1 MENEVTRLKTQNS
14 RFEPVFV
21 IGEFHSGAFLLTR
34 LLSKYFM
41 MHRGALAQLAFEY
54 QQKLASFGD
63 LKNDRNLE
71 NLLSDILNHGR
82 LQYRKKQ
89 FRPDTNAHS
98 IITRLHQRDL
108 QSVFAEIFGHTAI
121 SQQNSGRWV
130 DEIHEHQPSLKILKK
145 LFPTARFIHIVR
157 DGRDVALCHFR
168 SPNHVKNCA
177 FMALKW
183 KHRIALVEQFART
196 LPAAGFMAVR
206 YEDILSDSQAALEG
220 LRKFLGINDPEGI
233 LQQQIMQHIHHEL
246 PLDFSYMWRYELT
259 FQEQVTFEKVAAG
272 YLSRFDYE
280 TINQPLPWPGNYSK
294 NPVATKSYTEDKSM
308 PLVG

>member
-108 QSVFAEIFGHTAI
+108 QSVFAEIF
-121 SQQNSGRWV
+121 
-130 DEIHEHQPSLKILKK
+130 
-145 LFPTARFIHIVR
+145 FPTARFIHIVR